1 MANSEQQEETLK
13 KLIVRLQNVEQGKEV
28 RALVQILDDLT
39 LLTTVQNASTL
50 FRNKNVHMP
59 LLLIL
64 ESFADVPTIQQAGWF
79 LLCKL
84 LELCPEIINKLA
96 TPQDMGKDWDVLGVH
111 QQILK
116 LLKSYNFHPTILLN
130 GLKVLTLLVQS
141 DEISL
146 LLRDEDMDVFSLVLD
161 GMKSFADHCE
171 VQIHGCQVLYALL
184 EKVPDE
190 QVIEF
195 VEEKDHWVIL
205 KAIKNFNEHEDMA
218 LHGLR
223 ALFPLAGPQ
232 NNVEIL
238 MSGNEKCYSLV
249 TGAMKR
255 FPDNETIHEI
265 GCCLLQRFT
274 LDNFYYILLLNGA
287 HKVVINAV
295 LRYPQNGTVQAAALS
310 TLALLT
316 ETIFVNKGLE
326 EGKDNLSW
334 TEACCRALDSFKENA
349 KVQEAACWALYNLL
363 LHQNDLHAKFADEEA
378 CYPVHR
384 MVMAAMLL
392 HSNSKEVFRAAANVL
407 ATLAAQSAQ
416 VRKLLLAKGIH
427 MNILDLMKKHSDS
440 CDVLESACKF
450 LNKLFLGSTLSLDIM
465 RLTSRRI
472 VDTLKISLHNSSV
485 QLEALRVMAHII
497 CPVTL
502 KEGMVDPEQ
511 DTNELESM
519 QKAIKKQCLPDG
531 FHGLILDGMNKFIG
545 DPAIQHC
552 GLRLLCSITDHS
564 GAPEM
569 MRRGALVT
577 VIHTLQMHPT
587 KREIQYLCLKLLGIL
602 VPKKD
607 LCPSLLGLVA
617 KILVEALRRYEEDVE
632 VQIQGFQATL
642 TYFKTIPS
650 SCGVFFKEGIDR
662 FIFQQVTD
670 CRSKQLQSLL
680 CKCLSKLAI
689 DRGITNQMLENA
701 CSENNVTMAE
711 YLIILEADVNY
722 KSKNESLI
730 YQACKQSNNPLLVEL
745 LLNSGAREQDIR
757 KALDASIKM
766 GDDKIISVLL
776 RKLGLDQNN
785 KAICLG
791 GLHMGKIEAAWLLPL
806 FPDERFPISK
816 RQLSGSLAQLLQK
829 DGTGSALSEMQ
840 SSRTNSE
847 LCYSEEALD
856 KSNDCTVLSDVST
869 DTEESSLFDDLESED
884 TKYYHQVRRSYVVV
898 QNPNY
903 LCTGMH
909 SESTV
914 NLGHSSSL
922 SSLDDVEPAV
932 NPRRRF
938 ISHVF
943 LKPDCASK
951 RLSFGHGQDQLQL
964 ASETEFIWSLDLSA
978 NDLENLSSISEKCCI
993 AAQLA
998 QVQKLDLSQNNLT
1011 DVSQDLCTI
1020 LECLTDLDIS
1030 NNKFTSFP
1038 SCLLEMQSIT
1048 SVDISRNNI
1057 SHSLTMNGKCPTLKK
1072 LNLSHNQL
1080 SSFPE
1085 CLNKATEKL
1094 QELLIKGNK
1103 MRTIVSPLRLTE
1115 LNLLDLSQNCIST
1128 IVDTFLIQCPKLETF
1143 RVSENHLSMF
1153 SGLPSKMTTID
1164 LASNKFDTVPKAIL
1178 KLQHLRSVNLSH
1190 NKISELPGP
1199 AHWESSSL
1207 RELIFS
1213 HNQISVLDLSEGTNK
1228 WSRLEKL
1235 NLSNNKLKELPPQI
1249 GQLENLTSLLLSY
1262 NSDLRSLPNEMGKLQ
1277 KLWELELQGLFLDLD
1292 LKHVGSKTKDII
1304 RFLHQRLKKAVP
1316 YYRMKLMIVGNAGSG
1331 KTTLLQQL
1339 MKCKQPNP
1347 EPEKATIGI
1356 DVKEWSVNGKEK
1368 KGKKNQYT
1376 LSVWDFAGQE
1386 EFYSTHPHFM
1396 SPRALYLVVYD
1407 LSKGVGEIDA
1417 IKHWLFNIKARA
1429 SSCPVILVGTHV
1441 DMTNEKHQQN
1451 CKTKIKMEFL
1461 QQHNFPPVR
1470 DYHFVVATEESD
1482 SVVKLRRAIIN
1493 EIQTFKIR
1501 DQPVMG
1507 QLIPHSY
1514 MELEKRIIQER
1525 KTVRTAFPVIHQQRL
1540 LEIVQEHNLQLDENE
1555 LSHAVHFL
1563 NESGV
1568 LLHFHDPALH
1578 LRGLYF
1584 IDPQWLCKTMAQIV
1598 TVKAASFPK
1607 HPCGIIYRSDVEKL
1621 LSQKNSFPQNYMSQY
1636 IKLLEKF
1643 QIALPLGEEQ
1653 LLIPS
1658 SLPDQR
1664 PVIELPHCENSE
1676 LIVRL
1681 YEMPYFPMGFWSR
1694 LINRLLEVSA
1704 YMLRR
1709 QGGEKPLRPNRTYW
1723 RQGVYLIWSPEAYCL
1738 VDSAVLDNKPQSILK
1753 ITVPCC
1759 RKGFILLGQIVDHID
1774 SLLEEWFPGLLETD
1788 ISGEGGTLLKKY
1800 ALYSFEDD
1808 QECQQILLDDLL
1820 DIAEEGDFLT
1830 CPTDRSNKISI
1841 SRVAP
1846 DLVLV
1851 DLPRNIMLDI
1861 NHLKLE
1867 QTPDFLL
1874 GDGGFASVYGATYK
1888 CREVAVKIFNKHV
1901 SQMHL
1906 HRLLRQE
1913 LAVLSYLHHPSLVS
1927 LLAADFRPRM
1937 LVMELA
1943 PKGSLDLLLNLEKDH
1958 LNRTLQHR
1966 IALHV
1971 ADGLRYLHSSMII
1984 YRDMKPH
1991 NVLLFSLNPNSA
2003 IIAKI
2008 ADYGIAQYCCRMGIK
2023 SSEGTPGFR
2032 APEVAKGNVIYN
2044 HQADV
2049 YSFGLLL
2056 YDMITNGE
2064 RISIGMKFPNDFD
2077 EMAVQGTLPDP
2088 VKDFNCSPWPG
2099 IQTLI
2104 NDCLKQNPDD
2114 RPTASQV
2121 YDTLNSV
2128 ELLCLKRRMIV
2139 PSNLTADCMVATNS
2153 ICRKPR
2159 VWIGSGKRDKAQL
2172 SCLELDTDVPAVVN
2186 IEDNRILCLAL
2197 VCVIGE
2203 EVNWVVAGTQS
2214 GHLWIV
2220 NTENVK
2226 SVHQLRKMSDSIT
2239 CLFCTHHSKH
2249 SNEEH
2254 FLFVGTADGKLAIFK
2269 DTTVKYEDGAPLKV
2283 VDIGDISTPLICLSV
2298 SSTSEQVVFWA
2309 SCGTK
2314 IVSLSSDFAVQ
2325 KVIDTKT
2332 RSLKQQKY
2340 YSDGNIITMIIDK
2353 YIYLAK
2359 KDSHVVELWDKKSY
2373 KMSASID
2380 CASIL
2385 KNDTYSARVKAL
2397 HLQKATCL
2405 WIGTGGGDI
2414 LLLDLSTHQPILV
2427 IDKCCHSIRSMVT
2440 AQIEKGH
2447 LRTVMLILGNFY
2459 KDYDENNKQQSG
2471 LQSQLFVWDMNLPYE
2486 IQNLKKHTDMRREI
2500 IDKMRTGSL
2509 E

>member
-1 MANSEQQEETLK
+1 MADSEQLEENLK

-28 RALVQILDDLT
+28 NTLLQILDDLI
-39 LLTTVQNASTL
+39 LLTTVQNASIL
-50 FRNKNVHMP
+50 FGNKNVHMP
-59 LLLIL
+59 LLVVL
-64 ESFADVPTIQQAGWF
+64 ESFTDVACIQQAGWS

-84 LELCPEIINKLA
+84 MELCPDIINKLA

-111 QQILK
+111 QQMLN
-116 LLKSYNFHPTILLN
+116 LLMTYNFHPTILLV

-146 LLRDEDMDVFSLVLD
+146 LLRDEEMDVFSLVLD
-161 GMKSFADHCE
+161 GMKTFSDHCGI
-171 VQIHGCQVLYALL
+171 QLHGCQVLCALL

-195 VEEKDHWVIL
+195 VEGKDHWVIL
-205 KAIKNFNEHEDMA
+205 EALKNFNEHEDMVH
-218 LHGLR
+218 HGLR
-223 ALFPLAGPQ
+223 TLLPLAGPT

-255 FPDNETIHEI
+255 FPESEAIHEI

-274 LDNFYYILLLNGA
+274 LNYFYNILLLNGV
-287 HKVVINAV
+287 HEVVINAV
-295 LRYPQNGTVQAAALS
+295 LKYPQNGTLQAAALNS
-310 TLALLT
+310 LALLT
-316 ETIFVNKGLE
+316 ETIFVNKDL
-326 EGKDNLSW
+326 EGKKDDLCWS
-334 TEACCRALDSFKENA
+334 EACCQALESFKENA

-363 LHQNDLHAKFADEEA
+363 LYKNDLHTKFGDEEA

-384 MVMAAMLL
+384 LMMAAMLL
-392 HSNSKEVFRAAANVL
+392 HSNSKEVFQAAANAL
-407 ATLAAQSAQ
+407 ATLADKSVQ

-427 MNILDLMKKHSDS
+427 INILDLMKKYSDS
-440 CDVLESACKF
+440 CDVLESACKL

-465 RLTSRRI
+465 RLTSSRI
-472 VDTLKISLHNSSV
+472 VDTLKSSLQTSSV
-485 QLEALRVMAHII
+485 QLEALRVMSHII
-497 CPVTL
+497 CPVIL
-502 KEGMVDPEQ
+502 KENMMDAKEDMNV
-511 DTNELESM
+511 LESM
-519 QKAIKKQCLPDG
+519 QIVKQCLPDG
-531 FHGLILDGMNKFIG
+531 FHGLVLEALNKFIG
-545 DPAIQHC
+545 NPDIQHC
-552 GLRLLCSITDHS
+552 GLQLLCSIADHS
-564 GAPEM
+564 GAPEL

-577 VIHTLQMHPT
+577 VIHISQMYPY
-587 KREIQYLCLKLLGIL
+587 KREILYLCLKLLGFL

-607 LCPSLLGLVA
+607 LYHALLVLVA
-617 KILVEALRRYEEDVE
+617 EILLEALRRYEDDIAM
-632 VQIQGFQATL
+632 QIQGFQAVL
-642 TYFKTIPS
+642 MYFKTVPS
-650 SCGVFFKEGIDR
+650 AFGIFFKEGIDR
-662 FIFQQVTD
+662 FIFHQMAD
-670 CRSKQLQSLL
+670 CRNKQLQSLL
-680 CKCLSKLAI
+680 CKCLCKLAI
-689 DRGITNQMLENA
+689 DRGIRNQMLENA
-701 CSENNVTMAE
+701 CSENNVMMVE
-711 YLIILEADVNY
+711 YLIFLKADVNH

-730 YQACKQSNNPLLVEL
+730 YQACKQSSSPLLVEL

-757 KALDASIKM
+757 KALEASIKM
-766 GDDKIISVLL
+766 GDDKIISLLL

-791 GLHMGKIEAAWLLPL
+791 GFHMGKIEAAWLRAL
-806 FPDERFPISK
+806 FPDEKSPISK
-816 RQLSGSLAQLLQK
+816 RELTTDASLTNLLLK
-829 DGTGSALSEMQ
+829 DGAELPLS
-840 SSRTNSE
+840 STSSE
-847 LCYSEEALD
+847 LSYSEEALD
-856 KSNDCTVLSDVST
+856 KNNDCTALSDVSAT
-869 DTEESSLFDDLESED
+869 DTEESSLFDDLESEG
-884 TKYYHQVRRSYVVV
+884 SYVVV

-903 LCTGMH
+903 SLYAEM
-909 SESTV
+909 ESTV
-914 NLGHSSSL
+914 NLRHDNSL

-932 NPRRRF
+932 NPRRRS

-943 LKPDCASK
+943 YKSGCASK
-951 RLSFGHGQDQLQL
+951 RPSFGSGQDQLLQF
-964 ASETEFIWSLDLSA
+964 ASETEFVWSLDLSE
-978 NDLENLSSISEKCCI
+978 NDLENLNFFSQNCCI
-993 AAQLA
+993 VAQLA
-998 QVQKLDLSQNNLT
+998 HLHTLDLSQNNL
-1011 DVSQDLCTI
+1011 VHFSQDLCTI
-1020 LECLTDLDIS
+1020 FKCLTDLDIS

-1038 SCLLEMQSIT
+1038 SCMLEMQSIV
-1048 SVDISRNNI
+1048 SLDISRNNI
-1057 SHSLTMNGKCPTLKK
+1057 GHSLSLNSRCPTLKK
-1072 LNLSHNQL
+1072 LNLSQNQL
-1080 SSFPE
+1080 PSFPD
-1085 CLNKATEKL
+1085 CLGKATEKL
-1094 QELLIKGNK
+1094 EELLLKGNK
-1103 MRTIVSPLRLTE
+1103 MRTIVSSLCLTE

-1128 IVDTFLIQCPKLETF
+1128 IVDTFLIQCSKLETF
-1143 RVSENHLSMF
+1143 RVSENHLGKL
-1153 SGLPSKMTTID
+1153 SGLPSKITAID
-1164 LASNKFDTVPKAIL
+1164 LASNKFDRVPEAVL
-1178 KLQHLRSVNLSH
+1178 KLQHLRSVNLSR
-1190 NKISELPGP
+1190 NNISELPGP
-1199 AHWESSSL
+1199 IHWESSSL

-1213 HNQISVLDLSEGTNK
+1213 HNQISALDLNEGTNK
-1228 WSRLEKL
+1228 WLRLEKL
-1235 NLSNNKLKELPPQI
+1235 NLNNNKLKELPPQI
-1249 GQLENLTSLLLSY
+1249 GLLENLTSLLLSY

-1339 MKCKQPNP
+1339 MKCKQPNSG
-1347 EPEKATIGI
+1347 PEKATIGI
-1356 DVKEWSVNGKEK
+1356 DVKEWSVHVKAKIGKRKE
-1368 KGKKNQYT
+1368 YM

-1417 IKHWLFNIKARA
+1417 IKPWLFNIKARS

-1451 CKTKIKMEFL
+1451 CITKIKMEFL
-1461 QQHNFPPVR
+1461 QQHDFPPVR

-1482 SVVKLRRAIIN
+1482 SVVKLRRAIIS
-1493 EIQTFKIR
+1493 ELQTFKIR

-1514 MELEKRIIQER
+1514 MELEKKIIQER
-1525 KTVRTAFPVIHQQRL
+1525 KTVLTEFPVIHQQRL
-1540 LEIVQEHNLQLDENE
+1540 LEIVQENNLQLDENE

-1578 LRGLYF
+1578 LRDLYF
-1584 IDPQWLCKTMAQIV
+1584 VDPQWLCKMMVQIV

-1607 HPCGIIYRSDVEKL
+1607 HPCGIIYRSDVEKY
-1621 LSQKNSFPQNYMSQY
+1621 LSQQNSFPQNYMSQY

-1676 LIVRL
+1676 LIIRL

-1704 YMLRR
+1704 YLLRK

-1738 VDSAVLDNKPQSILK
+1738 VDSTVLDNKPESILK

-1774 SLLEEWFPGLLETD
+1774 SLMEEWFPGLLETD

-1800 ALYSFEDD
+1800 AMYSFEDD
-1808 QECQQILLDDLL
+1808 QECQQILIDDLL

-1830 CPTDRSNKISI
+1830 CPTDRSNKVSI

-1851 DLPRNIMLDI
+1851 DLPRNIMLDVK
-1861 NHLKLE
+1861 HLKLE

-1874 GDGGFASVYGATYK
+1874 GDGGFASVYRATYRCK
-1888 CREVAVKIFNKHV
+1888 EVAVKIFNKHV
-1901 SQMHL
+1901 SKMHL

-1966 IALHV
+1966 IALQV

-2056 YDMITNGE
+2056 YDLMTNGE
-2064 RISIGMKFPNDFD
+2064 RISTGMKFPNDFD
-2077 EMAVQGTLPDP
+2077 EMAIQGKLPDP
-2088 VKDFNCSPWPG
+2088 VKELNCSPWPG
-2099 IQTLI
+2099 VQTLI
-2104 NDCLKQNPDD
+2104 DDCLKQNPED

-2139 PSNLTADCMVATNS
+2139 PSNLTADCLVVTNS
-2153 ICRKPR
+2153 ICRKPS

-2172 SCLELDTDVPAVVN
+2172 SCLELDTDGQAVMD

-2203 EVNWVVAGTQS
+2203 QVNWVVAGTQS
-2214 GHLWIV
+2214 GHLWII

-2249 SNEEH
+2249 SKEEN
-2254 FLFVGTADGKLAIFK
+2254 FLLVGTADGKLAAFK
-2269 DTTVKYEDGAPLKV
+2269 DTTVKYQDGAPLKV
-2283 VDIGDISTPLICLSV
+2283 VDIGDISTPLVCFSM

-2314 IVSLSSDFAVQ
+2314 IISLTSDFTVQ

-2332 RSLKQQKY
+2332 RTLRQQKY
-2340 YSDGNIITMIIDK
+2340 YCDGNIITMVIDK

-2359 KDSHVVELWDKKSY
+2359 KDSHIVELWDKKSY
-2373 KMSASID
+2373 KLSASID
-2380 CASIL
+2380 CSSFL
-2385 KNDTYSARVKAL
+2385 KNDTYSARVKTL
-2397 HLQKATCL
+2397 HLQKATAL
-2405 WIGTGGGDI
+2405 WIGTGGGDVI
-2414 LLLDLSTHQPILV
+2414 LLDLSTHQSIQV
-2427 IDKCCHSIRSMVT
+2427 IDKFCHSIRSMVT

-2447 LRTVMLILGNFY
+2447 LRTVMLILGNVY
-2459 KDYDENNKQQSG
+2459 KDYNENNQQQSG

-2486 IQNLKKHTDMRREI
+2486 IQSLKKHTDMRREI
-2500 IDKMRTGSL
+2500 IEKMRTGSL

>member
-1 MANSEQQEETLK
+1 MADSEQLEENLK
-13 KLIVRLQNVEQGKEV
+13 KLIVRLQNVEQGKEINT
-28 RALVQILDDLT
+28 LLQILDDLT
-39 LLTTVQNASTL
+39 LLTTVQNASVL
-50 FRNKNVHMP
+50 FGNKNVHMP
-59 LLLIL
+59 LLVVL
-64 ESFADVPTIQQAGWF
+64 ESFTDVARIQQTGWF

-84 LELCPEIINKLA
+84 MELCPDIINKLT

-111 QQILK
+111 QQILN
-116 LLKSYNFHPTILLN
+116 LLSTYNFHPTVLLL
-130 GLKVLTLLVQS
+130 GFKALTLLVQS

-146 LLRDEDMDVFSLVLD
+146 LLRDDEMDVFSLVLD
-161 GMKSFADHCE
+161 GMKTFADRCE
-171 VQIHGCQVLYALL
+171 IQMHGCQVLCALL

-190 QVIEF
+190 HVIEF
-195 VEEKDHWVIL
+195 VEGKDHWVIL
-205 KAIKNFNEHEDMA
+205 EAIKNFNEHEDMV

-238 MSGNEKCYSLV
+238 MSGDEKCYSLV

-274 LDNFYYILLLNGA
+274 LDNFYNILLLNGA
-287 HKVVINAV
+287 HEVVINAV
-295 LRYPQNGTVQAAALS
+295 LKYPQNGMLQAAALS
-310 TLALLT
+310 SLALLT
-316 ETIFVNKGLE
+316 ETIFVNKDLE
-326 EGKDNLSW
+326 ERKDDLCW
-334 TEACCRALDSFKENA
+334 VEPCCRALESFKENA
-349 KVQEAACWALYNLL
+349 KVQEAACWALHSLL
-363 LHQNDLHAKFADEEA
+363 LYQHDLHTKFGDEEA

-384 MVMAAMLL
+384 LVMAAMLL
-392 HSNSKEVFRAAANVL
+392 HSNSKDVFRAAANAL
-407 ATLAAQSAQ
+407 ATLADQSIQ

-427 MNILDLMKKHSDS
+427 INILDLMKKHCDS

-450 LNKLFLGSTLSLDIM
+450 LHNLFPGSTLSLDIM
-465 RLTSRRI
+465 RLTSSRI
-472 VDTLKISLHNSSV
+472 VNVLKNSLHNSSV
-485 QLEALRVMAHII
+485 QLEALRVMTHII
-497 CPVTL
+497 CT
-502 KEGMVDPEQ
+502 EDMMGAEE
-511 DTNELESM
+511 DTIELESM

-531 FHGLILDGMNKFIG
+531 FHGLVLDAMNKFIG
-545 DPAIQHC
+545 NPAIQHC
-552 GLRLLCSITDHS
+552 GLRLLCSIADHS
-564 GAPEM
+564 GAPEL

-577 VIHTLQMHPT
+577 VIHTLQMHT
-587 KREIQYLCLKLLGIL
+587 YKREIQYLCLKLLGIL

-607 LCPSLLGLVA
+607 LCYTLLVLVA
-617 KILVEALRRYEEDVE
+617 KILVEALRRYEDDIE
-632 VQIQGFQATL
+632 VQIQGFQAAL
-642 TYFKTIPS
+642 MYFKTIPS
-650 SCGVFFKEGIDR
+650 ASGIFFKEGMDR
-662 FIFQQVTD
+662 FIFHQMTD

-680 CKCLSKLAI
+680 CKCLYKLAI
-689 DRGITNQMLENA
+689 DHGIRNQMLENA

-711 YLIILEADVNY
+711 YLIFLEADVNQ
-722 KSKNESLI
+722 KSKDKSLI

-757 KALDASIKM
+757 KALDTSIKM
-766 GDDKIISVLL
+766 GNDKIISLLL

-791 GLHMGKIEAAWLLPL
+791 GLHIGKIEASWLRPL
-806 FPDERFPISK
+806 FPDEKFPISK
-816 RQLSGSLAQLLQK
+816 RQLSASLTKLLQK
-829 DGTGSALSEMQ
+829 DGAESTRSLMQ
-840 SSRTNSE
+840 SSSTNSE
-847 LCYSEEALD
+847 LSYSEEALD

-869 DTEESSLFDDLESED
+869 TDTEESSLFDDLENEG
-884 TKYYHQVRRSYVVV
+884 TKYHQVKKSYVVI
-898 QNPNY
+898 QNPNCS
-903 LCTGMH
+903 LHTGMH
-909 SESTV
+909 NECTV
-914 NLGHSSSL
+914 HLGPGNSL

-943 LKPDCASK
+943 HQPDCASK
-951 RLSFGHGQDQLQL
+951 RPSFGNVQDQVMQL

-978 NDLENLSSISEKCCI
+978 NDLENLSSISQTCCI

-998 QVQKLDLSQNNLT
+998 LLQKLDLSQNNLT
-1011 DVSQDLCTI
+1011 NFSQDLSTI
-1020 LECLTDLDIS
+1020 LKCLTDLDIS

-1038 SCLLEMQSIT
+1038 SCLLEMPSIT
-1048 SVDISRNNI
+1048 SLDISRNNI
-1057 SHSLTMNGKCPTLKK
+1057 GCSLTLNSRCPTLKK
-1072 LNLSHNQL
+1072 LNLSQNQL
-1080 SSFPE
+1080 LSFPD
-1085 CLNKATEKL
+1085 CLGKATEKL
-1094 QELLIKGNK
+1094 QELLLKGNK
-1103 MRTIVSPLRLTE
+1103 MRTIVSSVCLTE
-1115 LNLLDLSQNCIST
+1115 LNLLDLSQNCIIS
-1128 IVDTFLIQCPKLETF
+1128 IVDTFMIQCSKLETF
-1143 RVSENHLSMF
+1143 RVSENHLGML
-1153 SGLPSKMTTID
+1153 SGLPSKISTLD
-1164 LASNKFDTVPKAIL
+1164 LASNKFDTVPEAVL

-1190 NKISELPGP
+1190 NNISELPGP
-1199 AHWESSSL
+1199 IHWESSSL

-1213 HNQISVLDLSEGTNK
+1213 HNQISVLDLSEGINK

-1235 NLSNNKLKELPPQI
+1235 NLNNNKLKELPSEI
-1249 GQLENLTSLLLSY
+1249 GLLENITSLLLSN

-1277 KLWELELQGLFLDLD
+1277 KLWELELQGLSLDLD

-1339 MKCKQPNP
+1339 MKCKQPNSG
-1347 EPEKATIGI
+1347 PEKATIGI
-1356 DVKEWSVNGKEK
+1356 DVKEWSIHGKDK
-1368 KGKKNQYT
+1368 KGKKKDYM

-1451 CKTKIKMEFL
+1451 CITKIKMEFL
-1461 QQHNFPPVR
+1461 QQHDFPPVR

-1514 MELEKRIIQER
+1514 MELEKKIIQER
-1525 KTVRTAFPVIHQQRL
+1525 NSVLTEFPVIHQQRL
-1540 LEIVQEHNLQLDENE
+1540 LEIVQENHLQLDENE
-1555 LSHAVHFL
+1555 LPQAVHFL

-1578 LRGLYF
+1578 LWDLYF
-1584 IDPQWLCKTMAQIV
+1584 VNPQWLCKMMAQIV
-1598 TVKAASFPK
+1598 TVKSASFPK
-1607 HPCGIIYRSDVEKL
+1607 HPCGIIYRSDVENF

-1676 LIVRL
+1676 LIERL

-1694 LINRLLEVSA
+1694 LINRLLEVSS

-1709 QGGEKPLRPNRTYW
+1709 QGGEKPLRANKTYW
-1723 RQGVYLIWSPEAYCL
+1723 RQGIYLIWSPEAYCL
-1738 VDSAVLDNKPQSILK
+1738 VDSAVLDNKPQSTLK

-1774 SLLEEWFPGLLETD
+1774 SLMEEWFPGLLETD

-1800 ALYSFEDD
+1800 ATYSFDD
-1808 QECQQILLDDLL
+1808 GQECQQILLDDLL
-1820 DIAEEGDFLT
+1820 DIAKEGDFLT
-1830 CPTDRSNKISI
+1830 CHTDRSNKISI

-1851 DLPRNIMLDI
+1851 DLPRNIMLDV

-1867 QTPDFLL
+1867 QTPDCLL
-1874 GDGGFASVYGATYK
+1874 GDGGFASVYRASYK
-1888 CREVAVKIFNKHV
+1888 CKEVAVKIFNKHV

-2032 APEVAKGNVIYN
+2032 APEVARGNVIYN

-2056 YDMITNGE
+2056 YDIMTNGE
-2064 RISIGMKFPNDFD
+2064 RIAIGMKFPNDFD
-2077 EMAVQGTLPDP
+2077 EMAVQGKLPDP
-2088 VKDFNCSPWPG
+2088 VKEFNCSPWPG

-2104 NDCLKQNPDD
+2104 DDCLQQNPDD

-2121 YDTLNSV
+2121 YDALNSV
-2128 ELLCLKRRMIV
+2128 ELLCLKKKMTV

-2153 ICRKPR
+2153 ICRKPK

-2172 SCLELDTDVPAVVN
+2172 SCLELDTDGEAVMD

-2203 EVNWVVAGTQS
+2203 QVNWIVAGTQS
-2214 GHLWIV
+2214 GNLWII
-2220 NTENVK
+2220 NTEDIK

-2249 SNEEH
+2249 SNEEN
-2254 FLFVGTADGKLAIFK
+2254 FLLVGTADGKLAIFK
-2269 DTTVKYEDGAPLKV
+2269 DTTVKYQAGAPLKV
-2283 VDIGDISTPLICLSV
+2283 VDIGDISTPLVCFSI
-2298 SSTSEQVVFWA
+2298 SSTSEQVVYWA

-2314 IVSLSSDFAVQ
+2314 IISLSSDFTVQ

-2340 YSDGNIITMIIDK
+2340 YSDGNIITMVIEK

-2359 KDSHVVELWDKKSY
+2359 KDSHIVELWDKKSY
-2373 KMSASID
+2373 KMSVSVD

-2385 KNDTYSARVKAL
+2385 KIDTYSARVKAL

-2405 WIGTGGGDI
+2405 WIGTGGGDVI
-2414 LLLDLSTHQPILV
+2414 LLDLSTHQPILV
-2427 IDKCCHSIRSMVT
+2427 MDKFCHSIRSMVT

-2447 LRTVMLILGNFY
+2447 LRTDMLILGNFY
-2459 KDYDENNKQQSG
+2459 KDYDKNSKQQSG
-2471 LQSQLFVWDMNLPYE
+2471 LQSQLFVWDMNLPDE

-2500 IDKMRTGSL
+2500 IEKMRTGSL

>member
-1 MANSEQQEETLK
+1 MADLEQLEENLK
-13 KLIVRLQNVEQGKEV
+13 KLIVRLQNVEPGKQINN
-28 RALVQILDDLT
+28 LLQILDDLI
-39 LLTTVQNASTL
+39 LLTTVQNASIL
-50 FRNKNVHMP
+50 FETKNVHMP
-59 LLLIL
+59 LLVVLD
-64 ESFADVPTIQQAGWF
+64 SFTSASIQQTGWS

-84 LELCPEIINKLA
+84 MELCPDIINKLA
-96 TPQDMGKDWDVLGVH
+96 APQDMGKDWDVLGVH
-111 QQILK
+111 QQILN
-116 LLKSYNFHPTILLN
+116 LLFTYSFHPTMLLL

-146 LLRDEDMDVFSLVLD
+146 LLRDEEVDVFSLVLE
-161 GMKSFADHCE
+161 GMKTFANHCGI
-171 VQIHGCQVLYALL
+171 QMHGCQVLCALL

-195 VEEKDHWVIL
+195 VEGKDHVVIL
-205 KAIKNFNEHEDMA
+205 EAIKNFNEQEDMVLYA
-218 LHGLR
+218 LK
-223 ALFPLAGPQ
+223 ALLPLSGPQ

-249 TGAMKR
+249 TDIMKR
-255 FPDNETIHEI
+255 FPDSEAIHEVS
-265 GCCLLQRFT
+265 CCLLQRFT
-274 LDNFYYILLLNGA
+274 LDNFYNILVLNGV
-287 HKVVINAV
+287 HEVVIKAV
-295 LRYPQNGTVQAAALS
+295 LKYPHNGTLQAAALS
-310 TLALLT
+310 SLALLT
-316 ETIFVNKGLE
+316 ETIFVNKDLDE
-326 EGKDNLSW
+326 QKDDLCW
-334 TEACCRALDSFKENA
+334 TEACCKALVSYKGNA
-349 KVQEAACWALYNLL
+349 NVQEAACWALNNLL
-363 LHQNDLHAKFADEEA
+363 VYQNDLHTKFEDEEA

-384 MVMAAMLL
+384 LVMTAMLL
-392 HSNSKEVFRAAANVL
+392 HSNSKEVFQAAANAL
-407 ATLAAQSAQ
+407 ATLADQSAQ
-416 VRKLLLAKGIH
+416 IRKLLLAKGIH
-427 MNILDLMKKHSDS
+427 INILDLMKKHSDS

-450 LNKLFLGSTLSLDIM
+450 LNKLFQGSALSLDVM
-465 RLTSRRI
+465 RLTLSQI
-472 VDTLKISLHNSSV
+472 ADTLKSSANFSSV
-485 QLEALRVMAHII
+485 QLEALRVVLHIT
-497 CPVTL
+497 CPVNQ
-502 KEGMVDPEQ
+502 KEDTVDAEE
-511 DTNELESM
+511 DAAKLELM
-519 QKAIKKQCLPDG
+519 QKVIKKQCLSDG
-531 FHGLILDGMNKFIG
+531 FHKLILEALNKFILN
-545 DPAIQHC
+545 PAIQQY
-552 GLRLLCSITDHS
+552 GLRILCSIADRS
-564 GAPEM
+564 GALEEL
-569 MRRGALVT
+569 MRRGALDS
-577 VIHTLQMHPT
+577 VIHVLQMYPYN
-587 KREIQYLCLKLLGIL
+587 REIQYLGLKFMGVL
-602 VPKKD
+602 VPMKD
-607 LCPSLLGLVA
+607 LCHTFLALVA
-617 KILVEALRRYEEDVE
+617 TILMQTLRRYEEDIE
-632 VQIQGFQATL
+632 VQIQGFQVVL
-642 TYFKTIPS
+642 MYFEIIPS
-650 SCGVFFKEGIDR
+650 AVVIFFKERIDR
-662 FIFQQVTD
+662 FIFHQMTD
-670 CRSKQLQSLL
+670 CRNKQLWSLF

-689 DRGITNQMLENA
+689 DRGIRNQMLENA
-701 CSENNVTMAE
+701 CSENNVMMAE
-711 YLIILEADVNY
+711 YLIILEADVNH

-730 YQACKQSNNPLLVEL
+730 YQACKQSCNPVLVEL
-745 LLNSGAREQDIR
+745 LLTSGAREQDIR

-766 GDDKIISVLL
+766 GDDKIISLLL

-785 KAICLG
+785 KAVCLG
-791 GLHMGKIEAAWLLPL
+791 GLHMSKIEAAWLRPL
-806 FPDERFPISK
+806 FIGEKFPISK
-816 RQLSGSLAQLLQK
+816 QQLTTGASLARLLLK
-829 DGTGSALSEMQ
+829 DGAESALLVMEN
-840 SSRTNSE
+840 SSTNSE
-847 LCYSEEALD
+847 LSYSEEALD
-856 KSNDCTVLSDVST
+856 KSNDYTVLSDVSAT
-869 DTEESSLFDDLESED
+869 DIEENIGFDNLECRDLES
-884 TKYYHQVRRSYVVV
+884 YVVI
-898 QNPNY
+898 QNPTCY
-903 LCTGMH
+903 LHGGAY

-914 NLGHSSSL
+914 KSRRYSSL

-932 NPRRRF
+932 NPRQRF
-938 ISHVF
+938 ICHVH
-943 LKPDCASK
+943 KPDCAPK
-951 RLSFGHGQDQLQL
+951 RPSFGSGQDHLPQLG
-964 ASETEFIWSLDLSA
+964 SETEFIWSLDLSA
-978 NDLENLSSISEKCCI
+978 NDLENLHSINEKCCI

-998 QVQKLDLSQNNLT
+998 QIQKLDLSQNNLT
-1011 DVSQDLCTI
+1011 DFSQDLCAV
-1020 LECLTDLDIS
+1020 LKCLTDLDIS
-1030 NNKFTSFP
+1030 NNRFTSFP
-1038 SCLLEMQSIT
+1038 LCILEMQSIT
-1048 SVDISRNNI
+1048 SLDISRNNI
-1057 SHSLTMNGKCPTLKK
+1057 GHSLTLNCRCLTLKK
-1072 LNLSHNQL
+1072 LNLSQNQL

-1085 CLNKATEKL
+1085 CLGKATEKL
-1094 QELLIKGNK
+1094 EELLLKGNK
-1103 MRTIVSPLRLTE
+1103 MRTIKSSLCLTE

-1128 IVDTFLIQCPKLETF
+1128 ILDTFLMQCSKLETF
-1143 RVSENHLSMF
+1143 RVSENHLSML
-1153 SGLPSKMTTID
+1153 SGLPSKITTID
-1164 LASNKFDTVPKAIL
+1164 LASNKFDRVPKAVL

-1190 NKISELPGP
+1190 NNISEFPGP
-1199 AHWESSSL
+1199 VHWESSNL

-1213 HNQISVLDLSEGTNK
+1213 HNQISVLDLSEGVNK

-1235 NLSNNKLKELPPQI
+1235 NLNHNNLKEVPPQI
-1249 GQLENLTSLLLSY
+1249 GLLENITSLLLSY

-1292 LKHVGSKTKDII
+1292 FKHVGSRTKDII

-1339 MKCKQPNP
+1339 MKCKQSDMG
-1347 EPEKATIGI
+1347 PEKATIGI
-1356 DVKEWSVNGKEK
+1356 NVKEWSVHIKEK
-1368 KGKKNQYT
+1368 KGKRKEYM

-1407 LSKGVGEIDA
+1407 LSKGAGEVDA

-1451 CKTKIKMEFL
+1451 CRTKIKMEFL
-1461 QQHNFPPVR
+1461 QQHDFPPIC
-1470 DYHFVVATEESD
+1470 DYHFVVATEECD
-1482 SVVKLRRAIIN
+1482 SVAKLRRAIISG
-1493 EIQTFKIR
+1493 IQTFKIR

-1514 MELEKRIIQER
+1514 MELEKRIIHER
-1525 KTVRTAFPVIHQQRL
+1525 KTVLPEFPVIHQQQL
-1540 LEIVQEHNLQLDENE
+1540 LEIVQENQLQLDENE
-1555 LSHAVHFL
+1555 LSHAVRFL

-1578 LRGLYF
+1578 LRDLYF
-1584 IDPQWLCKTMAQIV
+1584 IDPQWLCKMMAQIV

-1607 HPCGIIYRSDVEKL
+1607 HPCGIIYRSDVEKF

-1704 YMLRR
+1704 YMLGS
-1709 QGGEKPLRPNRTYW
+1709 QDLAKPVRPNRTYW
-1723 RQGVYLIWSPEAYCL
+1723 RQGVYLIWAPEAYCL
-1738 VDSAVLDNKPQSILK
+1738 VDSAVLDNKPESILK

-1800 ALYSFEDD
+1800 AMYSFEDN
-1808 QECQQILLDDLL
+1808 QECQKILLDDLL

-1841 SRVAP
+1841 SQVAP

-1851 DLPRNIMLDI
+1851 DLPRNIMLDV
-1861 NHLKLE
+1861 NHLELE
-1867 QTPDFLL
+1867 QTPNFLL
-1874 GDGGFASVYGATYK
+1874 GDGGFASVYRATYRCK
-1888 CREVAVKIFNKHV
+1888 EVAVKIFNKHV

-1943 PKGSLDLLLNLEKDH
+1943 PKGSLDLLLNHEKDH

-1966 IALHV
+1966 IAVHV

-1984 YRDMKPH
+1984 YRDLKPH

-2008 ADYGIAQYCCRMGIK
+2008 ADYGIAQYCCRMGIQ

-2064 RISIGMKFPNDFD
+2064 RIAIGMKFPNDFD
-2077 EMAVQGTLPDP
+2077 EMAIQGKLPDP
-2088 VKDFNCSPWPG
+2088 VKEFNCSPWFG
-2099 IQTLI
+2099 IQNLI
-2104 NDCLKQNPDD
+2104 DDCLKQNPED

-2121 YDTLNSV
+2121 YETLNSV
-2128 ELLCLKRRMIV
+2128 ELLCLKRRMTV
-2139 PSNLTADCMVATNS
+2139 PSNLTAECMVATKPN
-2153 ICRKPR
+2153 CRKPTI
-2159 VWIGSGKRDKAQL
+2159 WIGSGKRDKAQL
-2172 SCLELDTDVPAVVN
+2172 SCLELDTVGQAVVD
-2186 IEDNRILCLAL
+2186 IDDNRVLCLAL

-2203 EVNWVVAGTQS
+2203 QVNWVVAGTQS

-2239 CLFCTHHSKH
+2239 CLFCTDHSQHNK
-2249 SNEEH
+2249 EEN
-2254 FLFVGTADGKLAIFK
+2254 FLLVGTADGKLAVFK
-2269 DTTVKYEDGAPLKV
+2269 DTTVKYQDGAPLKV
-2283 VDIGDISTPLICLSV
+2283 VDIGDISTPLICLSI
-2298 SSTSEQVVFWA
+2298 SSTSEQIIIWA

-2314 IVSLSSDFAVQ
+2314 IISLSSDFTVQ

-2332 RSLKQQKY
+2332 RTLRQQKY
-2340 YSDGNIITMIIDK
+2340 YSDGNIITMVIDE

-2359 KDSHVVELWDKKSY
+2359 KGSHVVELWDKKLY
-2373 KMSASID
+2373 KMTVSID

-2385 KNDTYSARVKAL
+2385 KNDDYSARVKTL
-2397 HLQKATCL
+2397 HLQKSAAL
-2405 WIGTGGGDI
+2405 WIGTGGGDVI
-2414 LLLDLSTHQPILV
+2414 LLDLSTHQPIRV
-2427 IDKCCHSIRSMVT
+2427 IDKFCHSIRSMVT
-2440 AQIEKGH
+2440 TQFEKGH
-2447 LRTVMLILGNFY
+2447 LRTVMLILGNVR
-2459 KDYDENNKQQSG
+2459 KDCYENNKQQTG
-2471 LQSQLFVWDMNLPYE
+2471 LQSQVFVWDMNLPYE
-2486 IQNLKKHTDMRREI
+2486 IQNLKKHIDMRREI
-2500 IDKMRTGSL
+2500 TLKKMRTGSL